1 MASHAGKTYQL
12 GPCYQTVVAL
22 TRSRTTTSVI
32 PAQAGTHG
40 PDCLPSHNRKTHQP
54 VRLTKKEVA
63 PRNRATTPS
72 FHETPNPGTPGL
84 ESGDEAKT
92 CPPTPQATG
101 KARSSSPP
109 RQ

>member
-1 MASHAGKTYQL
+1 MASRAGKTYQL

-54 VRLTKKEVA
+54 VRLTKKEVV
-63 PRNRATTPS
+63 P
-72 FHETPNPGTPGL
+72 EIG
-84 ESGDEAKT
+84 
-92 CPPTPQATG
+92 Q
-101 KARSSSPP
+101 PP
-109 RQ
+109 RLSGEGRNPENPCERAPPLNEEGRHFIAPYAPGNR